1 MIILFSTVETIM
13 IRVSTLTVAVKAGA
27 IRMQRQKY
35 GDIVIRRVANKTL
48 VNEIL
53 ISCDFYSLYNDKIRR

>member
-35 GDIVIRRVANKTL
+35 GDIVIRRDVNITL
-48 VNEIL
+48 VNNVL
-53 ISCDFYSLYNDKIRR
+53 ISRDYY